1 MLIVQQRI
9 LQQIARTGEGPAR
22 SNQLR
27 TADRDK
33 VVIQQA
39 VSLQFRPAADT
50 MTHGK
55 IDPFTQQI
63 YSPVGGAD
71 LDLNLWITSFKI
83 SQPRQQPLNGEAAG
97 TAERHLFWP
106 RGHLQALGGGGYLEK
121 GGLNGPQVDLPHLR

>member
-1 MLIVQQRI
+1 MR
-9 LQQIARTGEGPAR
+9 AT
-22 SNQLR
+22 
-27 TADRDK
+27 DRHQ

-63 YSPVGGAD
+63 HSPVGGAD
-71 LDLNLWITSFKI
+71 LDLYLRIALFKI

-97 TAERHLFWP
+97 TADSYLFWS
-106 RGHLQALGGGGYLEK
+106 RGTCRRWVAAAI
-121 GGLNGPQVDLPHLR
+121 

>member
-1 MLIVQQRI
+1 MRATDRH
-9 LQQIARTGEGPAR
+9 QI
-22 SNQLR
+22 
-27 TADRDK
+27 
-33 VVIQQA
+33 VIQQA